1 MTQNQL
7 EFAFIKEIKPGR
19 DHGSSNR
26 PFVEWPYA
34 ALLNYEKDL
43 RMEMDYYAL
52 YEPDEET
59 AVEQLQEEYEDL
71 LCAMNWQ
78 QQHMHEPND

>member
-1 MTQNQL
+1 
-7 EFAFIKEIKPGR
+7 
-19 DHGSSNR
+19 
-26 PFVEWPYA
+26 
-34 ALLNYEKDL
+34 
-43 RMEMDYYAL
+43 MEMDYYAL